1 MEKEKTI
8 VLKKEKWKNQTFLDF
23 ARTNGQIAGEY
34 FRLVMFVKDNF
45 KQRYELIQNPILHLI
60 SHSIE
65 LFYKELL
72 EEAVNC
78 GLVDLNKKDFVH
90 CHDLDYLCD
99 NVIMVFK
106 ELSKNGDQQEEY
118 ILSQDMLLIHKRL
131 SNLLKTDT
139 TKYRYINHLDK
150 DGNIKQI
157 SLNETTDSPNMKD
170 VYDLYEDCI
179 SSTIW
184 AESIISDYYS
194 QI

>member
-1 MEKEKTI
+1 MVKEN
-8 VLKKEKWKNQTFLDF
+8 KKEKWRNQTLLDS

-34 FRLVMFVKDNF
+34 YRLVIFIKENF
-45 KQRYELIQNPILHLI
+45 KQRYELIQNPLLHLI

-72 EEAVNC
+72 EMAVNC
-78 GLVDLNKKDFVH
+78 GILDLNKKDFVH

-99 NVIMVFK
+99 NVIKVFK
-106 ELSKNGDQQEEY
+106 ELSKNGEQEEKD
-118 ILSQDMLLIHKRL
+118 ILSNDLPIIHNKL
-131 SNLLKTDT
+131 SELLKTDT
-139 TKYRYINHLDK
+139 TKYRYLNRLDK

-157 SLNETTDSPNMKD
+157 SSNETIESPNMID
-170 VYDLYEDCI
+170 VYDLYKDCI